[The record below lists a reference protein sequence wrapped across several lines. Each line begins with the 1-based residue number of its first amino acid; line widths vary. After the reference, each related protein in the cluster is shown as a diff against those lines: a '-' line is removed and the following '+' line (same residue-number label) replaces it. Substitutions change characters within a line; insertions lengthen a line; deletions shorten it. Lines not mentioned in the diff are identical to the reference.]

1 MASFSSCK
9 IQSFIFYFSFWGVKC
24 DVLWDS
30 QEQALNE
37 QHIWIF
43 GLAEGGWGRV
53 FLAEYGSCCSTLA
66 EQCIVLDMINRCE
79 QPAFNCLLLTWRCLT
94 EGKESPLGLSKGVS
108 GCRSVLHAGH
118 ACTFVPADATLIAN
132 STQPLCKRCLFSFQG
147 PKRSLCNFANE
158 NASSYT
164 NLRQCVI
171 TCVSLQ
177 VILQEEHLLLSPTGN
192 KCKLLFYGQLSLSGQ
207 LASWFRKVLNWYV

>member
-1 MASFSSCK
+1 M
-9 IQSFIFYFSFWGVKC
+9 FWNKSLQMDPYVSRLVSPVTNTVIYILLFFLGVKC

-37 QHIWIF
+37 QQIWIF

-108 GCRSVLHAGH
+108 ECRRVC
-118 ACTFVPADATLIAN
+118 ACVTFYMQDTLVP
-132 STQPLCKRCLFSFQG
+132 LF
-147 PKRSLCNFANE
+147 
-158 NASSYT
+158 
-164 NLRQCVI
+164 
-171 TCVSLQ
+171 
-177 VILQEEHLLLSPTGN
+177 LLMPH
-192 KCKLLFYGQLSLSGQ
+192 
-207 LASWFRKVLNWYV
+207 